1 MAKKKDTS
9 DKDRLKLAR
18 ERFDQA
24 ETTDGPQ
31 LQRELDDIRF
41 YADDQWPANIQASR
55 AGQNGT
61 VGLPPIPARPCLV
74 INKLRDPIRHVEA
87 EAQQTDL
94 APEIVPADDFSGLV
108 GPIDDTEIELREGL
122 VRKIQRESG
131 ARDARNWAAARA
143 RIAGRGYYVVMT
155 RYCSNRSMDQ
165 EVYVSGLYNQSTVRL
180 DPSHEQADGSDAEWG
195 FYGTTM
201 SWGDYKAQHPER
213 ASKPKGRVLNK
224 DDDNEEWRGLGDEA
238 PDWFTGEGETRSVR
252 VMNYFYTE
260 RDAITLVE
268 LESGALVDSRE
279 LQKTDK
285 VAKDEDGKRIE
296 RRDVE
301 KTIQWAKIDG
311 AQILEE
317 TEWESPYI
325 PIIKVVGEELQ
336 PYDKERRYQGM
347 VRPAR
352 DAQFG
357 FDVMATTEVEVALL
371 APKTP
376 IVAYAGQ
383 FEGFEE
389 AWDQANIRN
398 IGRLEVN
405 AKTDQM
411 PAATAPLPLPQALVR
426 NTDIGTW
433 DGLRNMFD
441 QAIRA
446 TTGVPDAT
454 LGNVDPSVRSGRGIR
469 ALQDAASQG
478 TSGYLANLVK
488 SVTYEAKIINSLLYP
503 IYGRRKGR
511 LLQMMTGKH
520 ESTGVMVGQPFVRDA
535 KQRPVAFDPQQHQGQ
550 QPKEYAL
557 TEDATFNVAIRVSKD
572 YDTRRQEEA
581 STLGELINANPQLM
595 AVFGDLFFEN
605 QDGPGHKDMAERAKL
620 MLDPRILASLNK
632 GQSPIPPEVQ
642 AQMQQMQQQLQQAT
656 QFIQTKQAEQQ
667 GQIEQAKIKA
677 AADVQTEQL
686 KADLQIRLKE
696 MDNAK
701 AIAVARIGAAKSAL
715 DIQAEAAEE
724 RLATGIEQSHEVALT
739 AMEQQHEREMAQ
751 HQAAI
756 GQAQQGAQMGH
767 EQQMAEQAAAQAA
780 QQQGANGAG
789 V

>member
-1 MAKKKDTS
+1 MAKVSTA
-9 DKDRLKLAR
+9 DKDVVKLAR
-18 ERFDQA
+18 QRFTLA
-24 ETTDGPQ
+24 ETTEQDQ
-31 LQRELDDIRF
+31 LKRELDDLRF
-41 YADDQWPANIQASR
+41 YADDQWPSNIQASR
-55 AGQNGT
+55 AGQSGANGN
-61 VGLPPIPARPCLV
+61 PAIPARPCLV

-94 APEIVPADDFSGLV
+94 APEIVPADDFAGLV

-122 VRKIQRESG
+122 VRRIQRESS
-131 ARDARNWAAARA
+131 ARDARNWAASRA

-165 EVYVSGLYNQSTVRL
+165 EIYVSGLYNQSTVRL

-201 SWGDYKAQHPER
+201 SWEAYKAEHPDR
-213 ASKPKGRVLNK
+213 ASAPRSN
-224 DDDNEEWRGLGDEA
+224 DQSSDNEEWRGLGDEA
-238 PDWFTGEGETRSVR
+238 PDWFTGEGDTRSVR

-260 RDAITLVE
+260 REAITLVE
-268 LESGALVDSRE
+268 LESGAVVDSRD
-279 LQKTDK
+279 LKKSDT
-285 VAKDEDGKRIE
+285 VAKDEDGERIE

-301 KTIQWAKIDG
+301 KTIRWAKIDG
-311 AQILEE
+311 AQILDE

-376 IVAYAGQ
+376 IIGYAGQ
-383 FEGFEE
+383 FEGFED
-389 AWDQANIRN
+389 AWDQANVRN
-398 IGRLEVN
+398 IGRLEAN
-405 AKTDQM
+405 AKTDQT
-411 PAATAPLPLPQALVR
+411 PPGTLLPLPSALQR
-426 NTDIGTW
+426 TADIGTW

-503 IYGRRKGR
+503 IYGRRPGR
-511 LLQMMTGKH
+511 MLQMMTGKH
-520 ESTGVMVGQPFVRDA
+520 ESTGVIVGKPFVRDA
-535 KQRPVAFDPQQHQGQ
+535 KERPIPYDAVQHPDQE
-550 QPKEYAL
+550 PKQYGL
-557 TEDATFNVAIRVSKD
+557 TEGVGFNVAIRVSKD
-572 YDTRRQEEA
+572 YDTRRQEE
-581 STLGELINANPQLM
+581 SSQLGELITANPALM
-595 AVFGDLFFEN
+595 TWFGDLFFEN
-605 QDGPGHKDMAERAKL
+605 QDGPGHKDCAERAKL

-632 GQSPIPPEVQ
+632 GQSQVPPEVQ
-642 AQMQQMQQQLQQAT
+642 AQLQQLQQQNQQLA
-656 QFIQTKQAEQQ
+656 QIVNTKQAEQQ
-667 GQIEQAKIKA
+667 GQIQQAQIKA
-677 AADVQTEQL
+677 QADAQKAQFEAQKQLEIEQL
-686 KADLQIRLKE
+686 KADLQIRLKQ

-701 AIAVARIGAAKSAL
+701 AIEVARIASAN
-715 DIQAEAAEE
+715 DTEHIAQEAAEE
-724 RLATGIEQSHEVALT
+724 RLSTGLEYQAEHALL
-739 AMEQQHEREMAQ
+739 E
-751 HQAAI
+751 HQAAVSQI
-756 GQAQQGAQMGH
+756 QQGTQLSHEAQMAQ
-767 EQQMAEQAAAQAA
+767 EAAERAAQNPNGG
-780 QQQGANGAG
+780 GA
-789 V
+789 

>member
-1 MAKKKDTS
+1 MAKTRDSQTKKDVVT
-9 DKDRLKLAR
+9 LAR
-18 ERFDQA
+18 ERFKQA
-24 ETTDGPQ
+24 EDTDHDQ
-31 LQRELDDIRF
+31 LERELADLRF
-41 YADDQWPANIQASR
+41 YADDQWPSNIIASR
-55 AGQNGT
+55 QGQSGGNGT
-61 VGLPPIPARPCLV
+61 PAIPARPYLV

-94 APEIVPADDFSGLV
+94 APEIVPADDFAGLV

-122 VRKIQRESG
+122 VRRIQRESS
-131 ARDARNWAAARA
+131 ARDARNWAASRA

-165 EVYVSGLYNQSTVRL
+165 EVYVSGLYNQSSVRL

-195 FYGTTM
+195 FYGTKL
-201 SWGDYKAQHPER
+201 SWGAYKADYPDR
-213 ASKPKGRVLNK
+213 ASAPKGRTDK
-224 DDDNEEWRGLGDEA
+224 DADAEEWRGLGDEA
-238 PDWFTGEGETRSVR
+238 PDWFTGEGDTRFVR

-260 RDAITLVE
+260 REAITLVQI
-268 LESGALVDSRE
+268 ESGELVDSRD
-279 LQKTDK
+279 LTKADT
-285 VAKDEDGKRIE
+285 VAKDEDGERIE

-301 KTIQWAKIDG
+301 KTIKFAKIDG
-311 AQILEE
+311 AQMLDE
-317 TEWESPYI
+317 TEWESPFI

-336 PYDKERRYQGM
+336 PYDTQRRYQGM

-383 FEGFEE
+383 FEGFED
-389 AWDQANIRN
+389 AWDQANVRN

-405 AKTDQM
+405 AKTEQT
-411 PAATAPLPLPQALVR
+411 PPGQILPPPQPLVR

-503 IYGRRKGR
+503 IYGRRPGR
-511 LLQMMTGKH
+511 MLQMMTGKH
-520 ESTGVMVGQPFVRDA
+520 ESTGVIVGQPFVRDA
-535 KQRPVAFDPQQHQGQ
+535 KQRPVPYDQQTFPDQ
-550 QPKEYAL
+550 QPKQYGL

-595 AVFGDLFFEN
+595 TWFGDLFFEN

-620 MLDPRILASLNK
+620 MLAPPILASLNK
-632 GQSPIPPEVQ
+632 DKGQQIPPEVQ
-642 AQMQQMQQQLQQAT
+642 AQMQQMQAQLQQAQ

-667 GQIEQAKIKA
+667 GSLQEAQIKA
-677 AADVQTEQL
+677 QADMQKAQVDAQRDVQIEQL
-686 KADLQIRLKE
+686 KADLAIRLKE

-701 AIAVARIGAAKSAL
+701 AIEVARINSAN
-715 DIQAEAAEE
+715 DTENIAQEAAEE
-724 RLATGIEQSHEVALT
+724 RLSTGLEYQQEHELLEHQSAVS
-739 AMEQQHEREMAQ
+739 QV
-751 HQAAI
+751 
-756 GQAQQGAQMGH
+756 QQGAQMSH
-767 EQQMAEQAAAQAA
+767 EAQLAQDAAERAA
-780 QQQGANGAG
+780 QQPNGSGA
-789 V
+789 